1 MKLIRLKL
9 ENFQGIKSAEFKFD
23 GHSASIYGDNA
34 TGKTTVYNAVT
45 WLLFDR
51 ASTNAKNFTPKTK
64 GANGDL
70 HYLDHAAEAEFNV
83 GGRHITL
90 RKVYHENYKK
100 KRGSATE
107 EFDGHSVDY
116 YVDGVPTK
124 EKDYKMTLI
133 AFCGS
138 EEKMKMLTMPDY
150 FPEQLPWDARRT
162 ILLEICGDV
171 DDDMVINSTPEL
183 KDLPE
188 YLKMPGSTVQRYSVE
203 DYKKIAQ
210 VTKTDINKQIQ
221 AIPGRIDEATRAIPD
236 TTGIDPAEM
245 DKKVA
250 AINAEREA
258 LEQQKAR
265 ILAGDSFTS
274 DIRKRISDAQ
284 AKLAEMRAEYA
295 EKNSA
300 ANSSILDR
308 INAIKTESIGAINK
322 ARDARNDIERK
333 HRELA
338 RISELREQLL
348 QEYTEVQA
356 ERWNEDAE
364 TCPTCGQRL
373 PEENIQKLRDDF
385 NIRKSK
391 RLEAINQRGN
401 KEANKSMISAIKE
414 EIAGLEAAAAKYEAE
429 AAEAEKKIEELRSQL
444 ITPLPFDQT
453 EEYRSMS
460 AQIAELRAEEQE
472 AGKTTSA
479 EVTRLTEEIHA
490 LFAKAEELKELKSR
504 LRIAASQKE
513 RIEELKQSEK
523 ALAERYEKLEYGV
536 YLCELFTK
544 TKVKMLT
551 ERINGKFKN
560 VRFRLFQEQ
569 VNGGIK
575 DDCEVMIPTEDGNLV
590 PFTFANNAARINAG
604 LEIINTLSHHW
615 GIEMPVFIDN
625 AESVTKLLQ
634 MDTQVVR
641 LVVSE
646 PDKELRLEIGI

>member
-124 EKDYKMTLI
+124 EKDFKLTLL

-138 EEKMKMLTMPDY
+138 AEKMKMLTMPDY

-171 DDDMVINSTPEL
+171 DDDMVIASTPEL

-188 YLKMPGSTVQRYSVE
+188 YLQMPGSTIQRYTVE

-210 VTKTDINKQIQ
+210 TTKTDINKQIQ

-236 TTGIDPAEM
+236 TTGIDPAEI
-245 DKKVA
+245 DKKIA

-265 ILAGDSFTS
+265 YLAGDSSTA
-274 DIRKRISDAQ
+274 DIRKRISEAQ
-284 AKLAEMRAEYA
+284 AKLAELRADYA
-295 EKNSA
+295 EKTSA
-300 ANSSILDR
+300 ANSTILNQ

-333 HRELA
+333 HRELT
-338 RISELREQLL
+338 RMQELREQLL
-348 QEYTEVQA
+348 HEYTEVQS
-356 ERWNEDAE
+356 ERWSEDAE

-391 RLEAINQRGN
+391 KLEAINQRGN
-401 KEANKSMISAIKE
+401 REASKSMIAAIKE
-414 EIAGLEAAAAKYEAE
+414 DIAELEAAAAQYEAE
-429 AAEAEKKIEELRSQL
+429 AKEAEKRIEELRGQL
-444 ITPLPFDQT
+444 TTPLPFDQT
-453 EEYRSMS
+453 EEYRSLT
-460 AQIAELRAEEQE
+460 AQIDELRAEEQE

-479 EVTRLTEEIHA
+479 EVNRLTEEIHA
-490 LFAKAEELKELKSR
+490 LYAKAEEQKELKAR

-523 ALAERYEKLEYGV
+523 TLAERYEKLEYGV

-544 TKVKMLT
+544 TKVRMLT

-575 DDCEVMIPTEDGNLV
+575 DDCEVMIPTEDGNLI

-634 MDTQVVR
+634 MDTQVIR

>member
-9 ENFQGIKSAEFKFD
+9 ENFQGIKSAEFRLD

-45 WLLFDR
+45 RLLFDR

-64 GANGDL
+64 GADGDL
-70 HYLDHAAEAEFNV
+70 HYLDHAAEAEFDI
-83 GGRHITL
+83 GGRSITL
-90 RKVYHENYKK
+90 RKVFHENYKK
-100 KRGSATE
+100 KRGSAAE

-490 LFAKAEELKELKSR
+490 LFAKAEELKDLKSR

>member
-9 ENFQGIKSAEFKFD
+9 ENFQGIKSAEFRLD

-64 GANGDL
+64 GADGDL
-70 HYLDHAAEAEFNV
+70 HYLDHAAEAEFDI
-83 GGRHITL
+83 GGRSITL
-90 RKVYHENYKK
+90 RKVFHENYKK
-100 KRGSATE
+100 KRGSAAE

-490 LFAKAEELKELKSR
+490 LFAKAEELKDLKSR